1 MSAFAEYAKEQQEI
15 DGLLFKGYMIA
26 SIQEDLD
33 GARIKFVRGE
43 PAKSSVEL
51 LLLTA
56 DARKYVTTL
65 VVAGLRAEGEQAGC
79 YSGEV

>member
-15 DGLLFKGYMIA
+15 DGLLFKGYTIA
-26 SIQEDLD
+26 SVQEDLD

-43 PAKSSVEL
+43 PAKSSIEL

-65 VVAGLRAEGEQAGC
+65 VVAELRVAGEQSSC

>member
-1 MSAFAEYAKEQQEI
+1 MSAFDEFEKEQQEI
-15 DGLLFKGYMIA
+15 DGLLFKGYGIT
-26 SIQEDLD
+26 SILEDLD

-43 PAKSSVEL
+43 PAKSEVEL

-65 VVAGLRAEGEQAGC
+65 VVVDQRAATQ
-79 YSGEV
+79 

>member
-1 MSAFAEYAKEQQEI
+1 MSAFAEFDKEQRAI
-15 DGLLFKGYMIA
+15 DGLLFKGYTVA
-26 SIQEDLD
+26 SITEDLD

-43 PAKSSVEL
+43 PAKSEVEL

-65 VVAGLRAEGEQAGC
+65 VVEQRAAAQ
-79 YSGEV
+79 

>member
-1 MSAFAEYAKEQQEI
+1 MSAYAEYAKEQQEI
-15 DGLLFKGYMIA
+15 DGLLFKGYTIA

-43 PAKSSVEL
+43 PAKSAIEL

-65 VVAGLRAEGEQAGC
+65 VVAGVTAEGEQASC

>member
-1 MSAFAEYAKEQQEI
+1 VSAYAEYAKEQQEI
-15 DGLLFKGYMIA
+15 DGLLFKGYTIA

-43 PAKSSVEL
+43 PAKSTIEL

-65 VVAGLRAEGEQAGC
+65 VVAGQMEAGEQTGC

>member
-1 MSAFAEYAKEQQEI
+1 MSAYAEYAKEKQEI
-15 DGLLFKGYMIA
+15 DGLFFKGYTIA
-26 SIQEDLD
+26 SIQEELD

-43 PAKSSVEL
+43 PVKSAIEL

-65 VVAGLRAEGEQAGC
+65 VVAGVRAEGEQASC

>member
-1 MSAFAEYAKEQQEI
+1 MSVFTEYAKEQQEI
-15 DGLLFKGYMIA
+15 DGLLFKGYTIA

-43 PAKSSVEL
+43 PAKSSMEL
-51 LLLTA
+51 LLLIA

-65 VVAGLRAEGEQAGC
+65 VVAGLRAAGEQASC

>member
-15 DGLLFKGYMIA
+15 DGLLFKGYTIA
-26 SIQEDLD
+26 SIQEGLD

-65 VVAGLRAEGEQAGC
+65 VVAELRAEGEQVGC